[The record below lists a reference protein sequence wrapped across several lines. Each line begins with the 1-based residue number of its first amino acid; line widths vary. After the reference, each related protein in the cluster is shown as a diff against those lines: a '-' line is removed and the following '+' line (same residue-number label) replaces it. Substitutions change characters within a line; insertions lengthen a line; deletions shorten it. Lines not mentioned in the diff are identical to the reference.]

1 MPNTLLYVLTVL
13 IWGSTWYAIT
23 FQIGHAHPLI
33 SISYRFFIAAVVLF
47 IFLGA
52 NGRFKNMKFSKRQ
65 HAFIALQ
72 GLFLF
77 CLNYWLNYVGTGYLT
92 SGMVSI
98 IFSTLTLM
106 NIFNQRIF
114 FKIKV
119 KKQVIL
125 GVLVGLVGIITVFW
139 PEIEHLSLKDTVFR
153 GLIIVLA
160 ASYAS
165 SLGNMVALRNTRDH
179 IPVIEGN
186 CFGMLYGAALSF
198 IIALLSGAEL
208 ILPMD
213 TGYLIS
219 LLYLA
224 VFGSAI
230 AFGTYLTLMRNI
242 GADKAAYAS
251 VLFPIVALSISTVL
265 ESYQWTAT
273 SIIGVIMI
281 LAGNVISM
289 ADREKML
296 HWRERKLK
304 KT

>member
-1 MPNTLLYVLTVL
+1 
-13 IWGSTWYAIT
+13 
-23 FQIGHAHPLI
+23 
-33 SISYRFFIAAVVLF
+33 
-47 IFLGA
+47 
-52 NGRFKNMKFSKRQ
+52 
-65 HAFIALQ
+65 
-72 GLFLF
+72 
-77 CLNYWLNYVGTGYLT
+77 
-92 SGMVSI
+92 
-98 IFSTLTLM
+98 
-106 NIFNQRIF
+106 
-114 FKIKV
+114 
-119 KKQVIL
+119 
-125 GVLVGLVGIITVFW
+125 
-139 PEIEHLSLKDTVFR
+139 
-153 GLIIVLA
+153 
-160 ASYAS
+160 
-165 SLGNMVALRNTRDH
+165 MVALRNTRDH

-198 IIALLSGAEL
+198 CHCPAERGRAY
-208 ILPMD
+208 PSD
-213 TGYLIS
+213 GYRIS
-219 LLYLA
+219 DLLLYLA

-230 AFGTYLTLMRNI
+230 AWNVFNPYNI